1 MQDVLRFLG
10 PIGPYLVQVLAIPL
24 SSDKNVS
31 SRCRLDVN
39 PSLHHLLSLHD
50 AFPAATFAALF
61 APSALDVSSTPRLLP
76 PVFSTAALHYMLQ
89 LPPSNALDLYST
101 NSAIL

>member
-24 SSDKNVS
+24 SSNKNVS

-39 PSLHHLLSLHD
+39 PSLHHLLSVHD
-50 AFPAATFAALF
+50 AFPALF
-61 APSALDVSSTPRLLP
+61 APNALDVSSTPRLLSP
-76 PVFSTAALHYMLQ
+76 MFTTTALYATAAIVTRTGSLFYKQ
-89 LPPSNALDLYST
+89 RNPCDADP
-101 NSAIL
+101 